1 MTTQQTRVIIKIR
14 EMILQG
20 EIAPGQRL
28 AEIPLAER
36 LSVSRTPV
44 RHALAVLAQEGLL
57 TLSESRGY
65 VVREFSMQEVLDAID
80 LRGVLEGHAA
90 RLVAERGASRGL
102 IRQLHACLEEG
113 DGIFEKGHLV
123 EADESRY
130 ADMNERFHDLIV
142 GAAGNKA
149 ISSALALNSRVPFAA
164 PNALAFWNSKAGI
177 EAGYAILQYA
187 HRQHHAIVRAL
198 ERGEGSRVEALMREH
213 ANPVKENLDM
223 AQAKVEIR
231 AGASGPRLEAMTS
244 KI

>member
-1 MTTQQTRVIIKIR
+1 MTTQQTRVIIRIR

-57 TLSESRGY
+57 ALSESRGY

-102 IRQLHACLEEG
+102 TRQLHACLEEG

-130 ADMNERFHDLIV
+130 ADMNERFHELIV
-142 GAAGNKA
+142 AAAGNKA

-177 EAGYAILQYA
+177 ETGYTVLQYA

-213 ANPVKENLDM
+213 ANPVKENLDV
-223 AQAKVEIR
+223 AQATVDMR
-231 AGASGPRLEAMTS
+231 AGASGPRLEAAAG

>member
-1 MTTQQTRVIIKIR
+1 MTTHQTRVIIKIR
-14 EMILQG
+14 ELILQG
-20 EIAPGQRL
+20 GIAPGQRL

-36 LSVSRTPV
+36 LGVSRTPV

-65 VVREFSMQEVLDAID
+65 VVREFSVQEVLDAID

-142 GAAGNKA
+142 AAAGNKA

-177 EAGYAILQYA
+177 ETGYTVLQYA

-223 AQAKVEIR
+223 AQATVDMR
-231 AGASGPRLEAMTS
+231 AEASGPRLEAAAG

>member
-1 MTTQQTRVIIKIR
+1 
-14 EMILQG
+14 MILQG

-113 DGIFEKGHLV
+113 DRIFEKGHLV

-130 ADMNERFHDLIV
+130 ADMNERFHELIV
-142 GAAGNKA
+142 AAAGNKA
-149 ISSALALNSRVPFAA
+149 VSSALALNSRVPFAA

-177 EAGYAILQYA
+177 EAGYTVLQYA

-223 AQAKVEIR
+223 AQATAEMR
-231 AGASGPRLEAMTS
+231 AAGPSVPRLEAVQS